1 MEAEYMNFRFNE
13 EQQMMRKMVRDFAQ
27 KEIAPFVP
35 SMEQG
40 VFPKEIL
47 QKMGELGL
55 MGIPAPAK
63 YGGAEMDFI
72 SYILAIEEISKVKC
86 NSWCN
91 FSCTYVSWNES
102 DFIFRNR
109 RTEEKI
115 CF

>member
-40 VFPKEIL
+40 MFPKEIL

-55 MGIPAPAK
+55 MGI
-63 YGGAEMDFI
+63 
-72 SYILAIEEISKVKC
+72 
-86 NSWCN
+86 
-91 FSCTYVSWNES
+91 
-102 DFIFRNR
+102 R
-109 RTEEKI
+109 RLQNTVGQKWTLYLT
-115 CF
+115 F

>member
-55 MGIPAPAK
+55 MEFQRLQNTAGRNGF
-63 YGGAEMDFI
+63 YF
-72 SYILAIEEISKVKC
+72 LH
-86 NSWCN
+86 
-91 FSCTYVSWNES
+91 FSN
-102 DFIFRNR
+102 
-109 RTEEKI
+109 
-115 CF
+115 